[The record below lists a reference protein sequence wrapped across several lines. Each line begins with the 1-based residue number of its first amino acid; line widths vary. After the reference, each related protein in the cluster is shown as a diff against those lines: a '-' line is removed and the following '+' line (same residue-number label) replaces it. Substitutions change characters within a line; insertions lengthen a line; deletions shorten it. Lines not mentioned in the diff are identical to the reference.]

1 MQQMLLGDIAS
12 PEMSGDPRK
21 LARRTDPATS
31 HKAAARVEEFAPSHR
46 EQVLSA
52 LRRFGRAGAEQ
63 IAAATKMDAYSVRKR
78 LSDLEH
84 ASLARPTETL
94 RTTASGRKE
103 RVWEP
108 VE

>member
-1 MQQMLLGDIAS
+1 MQIDLLT
-12 PEMSGDPRK
+12 DPK
-21 LARRTDPATS
+21 TLARRSDPATS
-31 HKAAARVEEFAPSHR
+31 HAAAALVHNFGPAQMQ
-46 EQVLSA
+46 QVLSA
-52 LRRFGRAGAEQ
+52 LRRFGKAGAEQ

-108 VE
+108 VK